1 MQEQCD
7 ADGHIASIVR
17 KPEEVDAGDPLAF
30 FVLPPTLIQGWL
42 QASI

>member
-7 ADGHIASIVR
+7 ADGHIASVVR
-17 KPEEVDAGDPLAF
+17 KPEEVDAGDPPAF
-30 FVLPPTLIQGWL
+30 FEPPPTLIQGWL